1 MDRSMI
7 TVIDPETPTQPSDRI
22 GHAAC
27 KPPLKRC
34 KPITRSGIS
43 RTIEAMPTE
52 NRADVFDILEGSKPI
67 TPPALRA
74 GPTTSVSKCLR
85 WNTRTLENLT
95 PTPSGY
101 SLKLIDGD
109 RMGSGF
115 MLGVVMLP
123 IHRSPLFCCRAI
135 RWADTVATVQP

>member
-7 TVIDPETPTQPSDRI
+7 TIIDPKPPAQPSDRI

-34 KPITRSGIS
+34 KAIARSGIS

-52 NRADVFDILEGSKPI
+52 NRPDVFDILEGSKPI
-67 TPPALRA
+67 TPSTLRA
-74 GPTTSVSKCLR
+74 GPTTSVSKGIG
-85 WNTRTLENLT
+85 WNTRISENLT
-95 PTPSGY
+95 PTPSGH

-109 RMGSGF
+109 RMGSVVSS
-115 MLGVVMLP
+115 GVVMLP
-123 IHRSPLFCCRAI
+123 IHRSPLFCCQAI